1 MLMKS
6 HPHPGI
12 RSIVVQHAPGVGRR
26 LAEYIIVGEFRSID
40 LAPLSYERF
49 LKNAPLCE
57 LNVI

>member
-12 RSIVVQHAPGVGRR
+12 RSIVVQHAPGVGRG
-26 LAEYIIVGEFRSID
+26 LAEYIIFGEFRSID
-40 LAPLSYERF
+40 LAPLSYER
-49 LKNAPLCE
+49 LRE